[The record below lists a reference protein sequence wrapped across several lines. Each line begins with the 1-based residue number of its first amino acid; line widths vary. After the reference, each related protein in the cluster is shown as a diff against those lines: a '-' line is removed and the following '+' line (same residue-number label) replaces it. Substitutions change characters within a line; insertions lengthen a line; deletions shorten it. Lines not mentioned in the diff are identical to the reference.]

1 MKAKQRV
8 VDAVK
13 ERCLTKL
20 VGAMERGSQ
29 SWPLP
34 SPPRID
40 TEFPP
45 VHPSDNQQL
54 IEQAHGFFIADRGGF
69 ERHLIETVELV
80 VPHRMSLTEE
90 PFEQHEKWLLRRLDL
105 VAERIL
111 FSTATAWL
119 AQALDE
125 QAPDSLRWWLSF
137 TLIDG
142 LCNKSHGQSVHQ
154 GYHLLES
161 IALAQRP
168 GSWHSQPDSG
178 PHLIGWNPNSTL
190 PRTEVIA
197 HGDGCVSAIELL
209 RRLEESE
216 EERRLLLVQWLKLLL
231 ERKELIVPLG
241 VAEIILRR
249 ASDPSPAVAASVVGC
264 LARLLEADL
273 ELGKKALKRLHQRED
288 TEVRRALADVLT
300 RMFRRIGWDA
310 VPYLEDMLQS
320 DDESVLAAASST
332 VGDLRFLD
340 EDKFGDTVQELTRHS
355 SLVVRRNLVSHL
367 REYIRMYPED
377 ERGVLT
383 RLWVDGDEV
392 IGTRLRELLMRLE
405 EVDPT
410 SFSFLLHKLKNTSQE
425 SLIRLWG
432 VLELRRP
439 DSVTAWK
446 AHLEGGEAPA
456 HTVIEE
462 SRGPIDNMEVELP
475 SLRTA
480 LSMLDEEE

>member
-1 MKAKQRV
+1 
-8 VDAVK
+8 
-13 ERCLTKL
+13 
-20 VGAMERGSQ
+20 
-29 SWPLP
+29 
-34 SPPRID
+34 
-40 TEFPP
+40 
-45 VHPSDNQQL
+45 
-54 IEQAHGFFIADRGGF
+54 
-69 ERHLIETVELV
+69 
-80 VPHRMSLTEE
+80 
-90 PFEQHEKWLLRRLDL
+90 
-105 VAERIL
+105 
-111 FSTATAWL
+111 
-119 AQALDE
+119 
-125 QAPDSLRWWLSF
+125 
-137 TLIDG
+137 
-142 LCNKSHGQSVHQ
+142 
-154 GYHLLES
+154 LES

-197 HGDGCVSAIELL
+197 HNDGCVSAIELL
-209 RRLEESE
+209 RRLEESG
-216 EERRLLLVQWLKLLL
+216 EERRLLLVEWLKLLL

-288 TEVRRALADVLT
+288 IEVRRALADVLT

-310 VPYLEDMLQS
+310 VSYLEDMLQS

-340 EDKFGDTVQELTRHS
+340 EEKFGDTIQELTHHTS
-355 SLVVRRNLVSHL
+355 SVVRRNLVPHL

-377 ERGVLT
+377 ERGILT

-410 SFSFLLHKLKNTSQE
+410 SFSSLLHKLKNTSEE
-425 SLIRLWG
+425 SLTRLWN

-439 DSVTAWK
+439 DSVIAWK
-446 AHLEGGEAPA
+446 AHLEGAEAPA
-456 HTVIEE
+456 HTIIEE
-462 SRGPIDNMEVELP
+462 ARGPTDNMEVELP
-475 SLRTA
+475 SLRNA
-480 LSMLDEEE
+480 LSMFDSEE